1 MIYTSIKQLF
11 KTYNLNF
18 NNEYINE
25 KKLNYIQNL
34 LINKE
39 FSELQFYDDL
49 FLAYRMQTWK
59 FKTTFA
65 PYFITAKNV
74 NETFNTIY
82 RDIHENKNLLIYSE
96 NMRKESL
103 ADYFCKFHLR
113 IHADLFCILPEH
125 RKKVIKKRAE
135 INEYSYS
142 DFQQAN
148 LRRTYYIYKNFLRE
162 ILLFEI
168 FNDKDLLKRFL
179 SIYKGECDI
188 YCTQEIKKFLNI
200 SLFKDLIIENL
211 STTFIRK
218 AAYTILRMI
227 YDYDKIK
234 LDNDIINELFN
245 SLKCTDNKLLELSKK
260 YKGKGIDN
268 FKATYL
274 LNDLSQN

>member
-1 MIYTSIKQLF
+1 MIYTSIEQLF

-25 KKLNYIQNL
+25 KKLNYIQDL

-59 FKTTFA
+59 FKTTFTA
-65 PYFITAKNV
+65 YFITAKNV

-82 RDIHENKNLLIYSE
+82 KNIHKNKNLLIYSE

-103 ADYFCKFHLR
+103 ADYFCKFPLR
-113 IHADLFCILPEH
+113 IHMDLFCILPEH
-125 RKKVIKKRAE
+125 RKRVIKKRAK

-142 DFQQAN
+142 DFRQAN

-162 ILLFEI
+162 MLLFEI

-179 SIYKGECDI
+179 SIYKGECDT

-200 SLFKDLIIENL
+200 PLFKNLIIENL

-234 LDNDIINELFN
+234 LDNNIINELFN

-268 FKATYL
+268 FRATYL

>member
-1 MIYTSIKQLF
+1 MIYTSIEQLF

-65 PYFITAKNV
+65 VYFITAKNV

-82 RDIHENKNLLIYSE
+82 KDIHENKSLLIYSE
-96 NMRKESL
+96 NIKRESL
-103 ADYFCKFHLR
+103 VDYFCKFPLK

-125 RKKVIKKRAE
+125 RKRVIKKKAE
-135 INEYSYS
+135 IVAYD

-162 ILLFEI
+162 MLLFEI

-200 SLFKDLIIENL
+200 PLLKDLIIENL

-227 YDYDKIK
+227 YDYDTIE
-234 LDNDIINELFN
+234 LDNDTINELFN

-260 YKGKGIDN
+260 YNGKGIDN